1 MNFKEAR
8 RFLYDEYP
16 PASEF
21 SKLDLAITEALG
33 MLDIIKR
40 QWYDDNWEVKGIERE
55 IREVIANYADKV
67 TDTYG

>member
-40 QWYDDNWEVKGIERE
+40 QWYDYNCEVNGIERE
-55 IREVIANYADKV
+55 IREVISKYADKV